1 MRKETFTIQGELPDL
16 NTIIKE
22 SKRGRG
28 NWQPYNDLKH
38 EYTIRVMAACRGIK
52 PFNKIDIDIE
62 WTCKNK
68 RKNKDNIMAG
78 TKFILDGLV
87 TEGILKNDGWG
98 EIRDIKHSFYINK
111 DEPLINV
118 ILTEVDK

>member
-1 MRKETFTIQGELPDL
+1 MRKEAFTVQGELPDL

-38 EYTIRVMAACRGIK
+38 EYTIRVMAACRGIE

-62 WTCKNK
+62 WICKNK
-68 RKNKDNIMAG
+68 RKDKDNIMAG
-78 TKFILDGLV
+78 TKFVLDGLV
-87 TEGILKNDGWG
+87 VAGIIDNDGWK
-98 EIRDIKHSFYINK
+98 EIGHITHGFIVDKENPRVLV
-111 DEPLINV
+111 E
-118 ILTEVDK
+118 LTEVGK

>member
-38 EYTIRVMAACRGIK
+38 EHTIRVMAACRGIR
-52 PFNKIDIDIE
+52 PFDKINVDIE
-62 WTCKNK
+62 WVCKNK
-68 RKNKDNIMAG
+68 RKDKDNIMAG
-78 TKFILDGLV
+78 TKFIMDGLV
-87 TEGILKNDGWG
+87 VSGIIENDGWG
-98 EIRDIKHSFYINK
+98 EIGDITHSFYVDKEN
-111 DEPLINV
+111 PRV
-118 ILTEVDK
+118 IVELTEVGK